1 METLNKFVICK
12 KQEKEVS
19 TTAGGITI
27 PEKAS
32 DFVSA
37 EIVRV
42 GKDVDNPVSIVVG
55 MKETGLSTSFPA
67 NSKIYRT
74 EGQEYFV
81 VKEEDI
87 VEVK

>member
-42 GKDVDNPVSIVVG
+42 GKDIDNPVSIVVG
-55 MKETGLSTSFPA
+55 MKAVIPA

-87 VEVK
+87 VEIK